1 MDYIVI
7 FADMLFW
14 DYGNLAITED
24 DNNELIAID
33 GHNLVCGER
42 NFAISGKTWDWYS
55 VIPELCFKND
65 GMIGSELSSDI
76 EQQVRGFL

>member
-42 NFAISGKTWDWYS
+42 NLAISGKT
-55 VIPELCFKND
+55 
-65 GMIGSELSSDI
+65 
-76 EQQVRGFL
+76 